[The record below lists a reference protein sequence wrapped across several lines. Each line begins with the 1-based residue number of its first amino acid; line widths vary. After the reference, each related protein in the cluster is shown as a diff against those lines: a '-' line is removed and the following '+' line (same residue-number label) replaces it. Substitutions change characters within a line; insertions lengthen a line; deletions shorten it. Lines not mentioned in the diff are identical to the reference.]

1 MADKMKAMIEQAEQ
15 DLLHTYNR
23 YQVVLESGQG
33 MYLQDVNG
41 KKYLDFMCGIGVF
54 ALGYGN
60 KAFNDALKA
69 QIDKIL
75 HTSNYFYNTPAIE
88 AAHKLKAVS
97 GMDRVFF
104 TNSGAEAVEGALK
117 AAVKYAWLKDKGQD
131 HEIIAMENSFHGR
144 TYGALSVT
152 GNSHYRE
159 PFGQMPCGA
168 RFARVND
175 FDSVLSA
182 LNDKT
187 CAIIIECVQGEGGVM
202 PAQEEFLKKVRALC
216 DERDILQIFDEVQ
229 CGMGRTGDMFAWQ
242 TYGIKPDIMTCAKAL
257 GCGVPVGAFLM
268 TEKVGQNSLKA
279 GDHGTT
285 YGGNPFACAAVSK
298 VLDLYEE
305 LHITEHVRDTA
316 PYLTQTLE
324 DFKARYDCITERRG
338 RGLMQGLVFDRPV
351 AGVIARAMEKGLIFI
366 NAGPNIIRF
375 LPALIVTKKEI
386 DEMAA
391 ILDEA
396 IREEI
401 G

>member
-1 MADKMKAMIEQAEQ
+1 
-15 DLLHTYNR
+15 
-23 YQVVLESGQG
+23 
-33 MYLQDVNG
+33 
-41 KKYLDFMCGIGVF
+41 
-54 ALGYGN
+54 
-60 KAFNDALKA
+60 
-69 QIDKIL
+69 
-75 HTSNYFYNTPAIE
+75 
-88 AAHKLKAVS
+88 
-97 GMDRVFF
+97 
-104 TNSGAEAVEGALK
+104 
-117 AAVKYAWLKDKGQD
+117 
-131 HEIIAMENSFHGR
+131 
-144 TYGALSVT
+144 
-152 GNSHYRE
+152 
-159 PFGQMPCGA
+159 
-168 RFARVND
+168 
-175 FDSVLSA
+175 
-182 LNDKT
+182 
-187 CAIIIECVQGEGGVM
+187 M

-216 DERDILQIFDEVQ
+216 DERDILLIFDEVQ

-305 LHITEHVRDTA
+305 LRITEHVRSTA
-316 PYLTQTLE
+316 PYLTQKLE
-324 DFKARYDCITERRG
+324 DFKARYDCIKERRG

-351 AGVIARAMEKGLIFI
+351 SGVIARAMEKGLIFI

-396 IREEI
+396 IREDI
-401 G
+401 GL